1 MTRTLKHIRSRSAR
15 SRIVALAA
23 AVTTV
28 GATLGM
34 ASVAQAAPRTESAGI
49 ASEARLALDALDR
62 WRVTENPVDFA
73 VFVHSRDTTAVMVA
87 YDLEVD
93 IVTMRSEWA
102 HVDIA
107 KQQALLAALSQL
119 GVPYRHLASK
129 AGVGFDC
136 SGLTSYAYDQAGI
149 NIERSS
155 GNQINEAATVALDEA
170 EPGDLVYYPGHV
182 SLYLGVETM
191 VHSPNS
197 GNQVEAAHLPDREL
211 RFGDVLDG
219 DAPANA

>member
-1 MTRTLKHIRSRSAR
+1 MTRTPNNRDRSAR
-15 SRIVALAA
+15 SVIVALVA

-28 GATLGM
+28 GATLVTSS
-34 ASVAQAAPRTESAGI
+34 AAEAAPRTESAGI
-49 ASEARLALDALDR
+49 AAEARLALEALER
-62 WRVTENPVDFA
+62 WRVTENPSDFKA
-73 VFVHSRDTTAVMVA
+73 FVHGRDTTAVMVA

-93 IVTMRSEWA
+93 VVAMRSEWVG
-102 HVDIA
+102 VDIR

-119 GVPYRHLASK
+119 GVPYRSLASEP
-129 AGVGFDC
+129 GVGFDC
-136 SGLTSYAYDQAGI
+136 SGLTGYAYDEAGI

-155 GNQINEAATVALDEA
+155 RNQIEEAATVDRSAA

-197 GNQVEAAHLPDREL
+197 GNQVEAAHLPDRDV